1 MAKPSI
7 SPDAARNRMLARL
20 VQRLRETGGQNLL
33 GVAVY
38 EVPAK
43 PRVSGAAETNV
54 LVVLAD
60 TTLAALVQIAQ
71 VLTSAQRQSQVVS
84 FVATPAELRAHTE
97 LFPARLLEMR
107 LSHRVLYGSAHL
119 DHLQIAPRGLRF
131 AALQELKALEIR
143 VRQRIVERGS
153 DPDQLWSGLVQSL
166 PRWIA
171 ILETVAHASGDAATT
186 AAATPEA
193 LRRLAGE
200 ALSIDPARLEHVA
213 SLRLLAKRPTDEA
226 VRTELSDFLVLLAE
240 LVRHLTDAAEADGVP
255 PAVAAPAGGV

>member
-1 MAKPSI
+1 MAKTSI
-7 SPDAARNRMLARL
+7 SPDAARNRILARL
-20 VQRLRETGGQNLL
+20 VQRLKETAGQNLL

-60 TTLAALVQIAQ
+60 TSLPSLLPISQ

-84 FVATPAELRAHTE
+84 FVATPAELHAHTE

-107 LSHRVLYGSAHL
+107 LSHRLLFGSAHL
-119 DHLQIAPRGLRF
+119 DDLRIAPRGLRF
-131 AALQELKALEIR
+131 AALQELEALQIR

-166 PRWIA
+166 PRLIA
-171 ILETVAHASGDAATT
+171 ILETVAHARGGGATADAA
-186 AAATPEA
+186 PEA

-200 ALSIDPARLEHVA
+200 ALDIDATRLEHVA
-213 SLRLLAKRPTDEA
+213 ALRLLAKRPNDEA
-226 VRTELSDFLVLLAE
+226 VRSELADYLALLGE
-240 LVRHLTDAAEADGVP
+240 LVRRLTNAAAADGVP
-255 PAVAAPAGGV
+255 PAVSDPAGSA

>member
-1 MAKPSI
+1 MAKTSI
-7 SPDAARNRMLARL
+7 SPDAAHNRMLARL
-20 VQRLRETGGQNLL
+20 VQRLKETGGQNLL

-107 LSHRVLYGSAHL
+107 LSHRVLFGSAHL

-131 AALQELKALEIR
+131 AALQELKALELR

-171 ILETVAHASGDAATT
+171 ILETVAHASGGDAT

-200 ALSIDPARLEHVA
+200 ALTLDPARLEHVA

-226 VRTELSDFLVLLAE
+226 VRTELSDYLVLLAE
-240 LVRHLTDAAEADGVP
+240 LVRHLTEAAEADGVP
-255 PAVAAPAGGV
+255 PAVAAPAVGG